1 MKLLRFLPFLII
13 GIFIILLLLVTIL
26 SIKSSKDNSAY
37 INTLLKC
44 EFDPGPIKAS
54 QFIDLD
60 PTIPHDSK
68 PTFLIK
74 RANGDYEMISFS
86 TDEQIVKYL
95 KTLKEN
101 FCFVASFLPACMV
114 GHYAG
119 EPPGREPCIVPT
131 PNWNQRIS
139 EAYNRLVGGPKP

>member
-1 MKLLRFLPFLII
+1 M
-13 GIFIILLLLVTIL
+13 LLLVTIL
-26 SIKSSKDNSAY
+26 SIKSSKDTTVY

-60 PTIPHDSK
+60 PTIPHDSQAN
-68 PTFLIK
+68 FLII

-95 KTLKEN
+95 KTLKEK
-101 FCFVASFLPACMV
+101 FCFTALFPPACMME
-114 GHYAG
+114 HYGG
-119 EPPGREPCIVPT
+119 EQPGRTPCIIPT
-131 PNWNQRIS
+131 PNWNQRIIG
-139 EAYNRLVGGPKP
+139 AYNRLVAGSEP